1 MFFSEQQQSCTRSL
15 LGEGPGEGLVV
26 SGLSHLTSSPS
37 KGRGLNSDQVK
48 EDAVINALNS
58 SMEDSCSA
66 PCFFK

>member
-1 MFFSEQQQSCTRSL
+1 MKGQ
-15 LGEGPGEGLVV
+15 EGLVV
-26 SGLSHLTSSPS
+26 TGLSQLTYVLTYSPS

-66 PCFFK
+66 LCFFK

>member
-1 MFFSEQQQSCTRSL
+1 MSSSSL
-15 LGEGPGEGLVV
+15 LQEVFWVKGQEGLVV
-26 SGLSHLTSSPS
+26 TGLSQLTYVLTYSPS

-48 EDAVINALNS
+48 EDAVINALNL